1 MGEALRPKN
10 FTQLSHSVGAA
21 QAKLGHLI
29 KKTEQAMSDEKPNY
43 DPDNNPELAKL
54 TLTEAM
60 VGNGKIAPKG
70 PIKPREPI
78 QKINYDPD
86 GLENRNLFGGGVLR

>member
-1 MGEALRPKN
+1 MSSDTPKFN
-10 FTQLSHSVGAA
+10 
-21 QAKLGHLI
+21 
-29 KKTEQAMSDEKPNY
+29 
-43 DPDNNPELAKL
+43 PDDNPELAKL

-60 VGNGKIAPKG
+60 VGNRKIAPKG

-86 GLENRNLFGGGVLR
+86 GLENRNPFGGGVLR